1 MPKNLQNNTLLRNR
15 LCPLPALFVALLSG
29 FSMPT
34 IQAVEEPIIPFLA
47 TEKIPPAQYSDEAFE
62 NKSQPGPIPFVSFLP
77 TTEVEHID
85 WHYWRA
91 FMRYQGEKK
100 KQQDNLMSSVQSAV
114 LGIEE
119 AESSDSFGENDSQN
133 TAQFLSNFGSATG
146 NDSKIVISGY
156 LASKSIPTHSA
167 FLENDGSIPLASVLS
182 IVSGESIKIENA
194 EIGDGP
200 YGSNGTGSGD
210 FDFYRIS
217 AQTND
222 IIVIDVDTPQPYEAL
237 DPFVA
242 VYNDSG
248 TFLDFNDDDSESFD
262 SYLSFVVPTD
272 GDYFIS
278 IGGYGAFTLNDPM
291 DAASGP
297 GFGSEGVYDVTLSL
311 NSSKNDVDFYGF
323 SLKEGDIL
331 GATLS
336 GAGKHL
342 TLFSADGT
350 ELMGSNQ
357 DAGFIYPQASELPWG
372 GNATVSLV
380 VKETENYTIRVMG
393 DEGDYTLKL
402 EVFRPVLEQEEE
414 NAKQI
419 LYLDFNGATFDSAIF
434 EATGVVTLSPLDDF
448 LANWGFTPADK
459 NALIDIILDTAIENI
474 QTDIRAHG
482 LNGDFS
488 TSNHNGDFD
497 VEILNSRD
505 ESSEPF
511 GLPHVSRVIVGGSQ
525 FELGMNTI
533 GIAQSVDVGNFET
546 EETAVVLLDVLS
558 GGPEWGYNSLNAYS
572 VQPPKTKLE
581 LVGTAIGNII
591 AHEAGHLFGN
601 WHTEPFLTLP
611 NLMDQ
616 GGNMPGMI
624 GVGDDFIFGTGDDVD
639 VDFGEDL
646 FNLSEGFTGIE
657 DTLNVI
663 AFSLPA
669 KSPEDEPLLVHLNH
683 ARGKASAQGNRL
695 TWHTLTERDTA
706 GFCIVR
712 AQQDAQ
718 GHYTDVTILKPAAP
732 RAKTLV
738 TTTATQCSDE
748 HLITATGTGT
758 TYRYFDRSVDK
769 GITYHYLVRDFDTQG
784 QITDHWAHKMAV
796 TAQ

>member
-1 MPKNLQNNTLLRNR
+1 MPKNLQNNTFLRMYQ
-15 LCPLPALFVALLSG
+15 LSALFVAVLSG
-29 FSMPT
+29 FSVPT
-34 IQAVEEPIIPFLA
+34 IQAVEKPIVSFLA
-47 TEKIPPAQYSDEAFE
+47 TEKIPPAQYSDEQFE
-62 NKSQPGPIPFVSFLP
+62 NKPQPGPIPFVSFLP

-100 KQQDNLMSSVQSAV
+100 KQQDDLMSSVQSAA

-119 AESSDSFGENDSQN
+119 AESSDTFAENDSQN
-133 TAQFLSNFGSATG
+133 TAQFISNFGSATA

-167 FLENDGSIPLASVLS
+167 FPEDDGSVPLASLIEIS
-182 IVSGESIKIENA
+182 SGETVKIENA

-200 YGSNGTGSGD
+200 YGSSGTGSGD

-217 AQTND
+217 AQSND
-222 IIVIDVDTPQPYEAL
+222 IIIIDVDTPQPYEAL

-242 VYNDSG
+242 VYDDSG
-248 TFLDFNDDDSESFD
+248 TFLDFNDDDSESYD
-262 SYLSFVVPTD
+262 SYLSFVVPAD
-272 GDYFIS
+272 GDYLIS

-291 DAASGP
+291 DSASGP

-311 NSSKNDVDFYGF
+311 NSGESDVDFYSF
-323 SLKEGDIL
+323 SLNKGDIL
-331 GATLS
+331 GATVT
-336 GAGKHL
+336 GAGNLL

-357 DAGFIYPQASELPWG
+357 DGGFIYPQASELPWG
-372 GNATVSLV
+372 GNATVSFV
-380 VKETENYTIRVMG
+380 SNKTDSYAIRVIG
-393 DEGDYTLKL
+393 NVGDYTLKL
-402 EVFRPVLEQEEE
+402 EVFRPILEQEEE

-459 NALIDIILDTAIENI
+459 DALIDIILDTAIENI

-488 TSNHNGDFD
+488 KSNHNGDFD

-505 ESSEPF
+505 ESNDPF
-511 GLPHVSRVIVGGSQ
+511 GLPHVSRVIVGGTR
-525 FELGMNTI
+525 FELGMDTI
-533 GIAQSVDVGNFET
+533 GIAQSIDVGNFET
-546 EETAVVLLDVLS
+546 EETAVVLLDILS
-558 GGPEWGYNSLNAYS
+558 GGFEWGNNSLNAYP

-581 LVGTAIGNII
+581 LVGTAIGNLI

-601 WHTEPFLTLP
+601 WHTEQFLTLP

-624 GVGDDFIFGTGDDVD
+624 GVGDDFVFGTGDDVD

-646 FNLSEGFTGIE
+646 FNFYEGFTGIE

-663 AFSLPA
+663 AFGLPA
-669 KSPEDEPLLVHLNH
+669 KAPEGGLLVHLDY

-712 AQQDAQ
+712 AQQDDQ
-718 GHYTDVTILKPAAP
+718 GHYTDVTFLKPAAP
-732 RAKTLV
+732 QTLV
-738 TTTATQCSDE
+738 TTTATQCTDE
-748 HLITATGTGT
+748 HLIAATGEGT
-758 TYRYFDRSVDK
+758 TYRYFDRAVNK
-769 GITYHYLVRDFDTQG
+769 GITYHYLIRDFDMQG
-784 QITDHWAHKMAV
+784 QITDHWAHKMVV
-796 TAQ
+796 TTQ